1 MGGGN
6 MTHRHFGNL
15 IGAIREG
22 TPLHSPIEE
31 GNVSINMLLLS
42 NIAWKTNRLLELDT
56 ATGRMKDSQLMKKHW
71 GREYEAGWELKV

>member
-1 MGGGN
+1 
-6 MTHRHFGNL
+6 
-15 IGAIREG
+15 
-22 TPLHSPIEE
+22 
-31 GNVSINMLLLS
+31 VSINMLLLS